1 MYFNVS
7 LVIATPLYLVMSF
20 QKSRLKNILDECK
33 KRILG
38 SEIFTRWLVEYLQT
52 DKISFLGPPPSKNF
66 GAKKAILNEPPI
78 THRVFF
84 ACEKSV
90 PILMRPV

>member
-1 MYFNVS
+1 MGPLKHKMTLMYFNVS

-38 SEIFTRWLVEYLQT
+38 SEIFTRWLVGYLQT
-52 DKISFLGPPPSKNF
+52 DKISFLGPRHLPKTLGQKRLYS
-66 GAKKAILNEPPI
+66 
-78 THRVFF
+78 TSHQ
-84 ACEKSV
+84 
-90 PILMRPV
+90 